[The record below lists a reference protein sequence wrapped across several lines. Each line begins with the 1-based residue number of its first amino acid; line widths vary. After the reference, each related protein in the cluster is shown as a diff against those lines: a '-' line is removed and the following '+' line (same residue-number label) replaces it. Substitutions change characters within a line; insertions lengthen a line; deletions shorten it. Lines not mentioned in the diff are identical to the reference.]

1 MNKVILCGRLTAMP
15 ELKYTGSNKPYARF
29 SLAVNRTTPNSTT
42 GEREAD
48 FINCIS
54 WGKQAEVLAKYLD
67 KGSQLLIGGRIQIT
81 SFNGKDGNKRTS
93 TDIVVEEFE
102 FVGSKKQESKESKAT
117 DSSVSEDF
125 GKEISIDDNLLD

>member
-1 MNKVILCGRLTAMP
+1 MNKTILCGRIVAKP

-29 SLAVNRTTPNSTT
+29 SLAVNRPTSNSTT

-54 WGKQAEVLAKYLD
+54 WGKQAETITKYLD
-67 KGSQLLIGGRIQIT
+67 KGSQLLIGGRIQT
-81 SFNGKDGNKRTS
+81 SSFNDKDGNKRTS

-102 FVGSKKQESKESKAT
+102 FVGNKKQESKESKAT

-125 GKEISIDDNLLD
+125 GKEIDINNDMLD

>member
-15 ELKYTGSNKPYARF
+15 ELRYTGSNKPYARF
-29 SLAVNRTTPNSTT
+29 TLAVNRTTPNSTT

-54 WGKQAEVLAKYLD
+54 WGKQGEVLAKYLD
-67 KGSQLLIGGRIQIT
+67 KGSQILISGKIQT
-81 SFNGKDGNKRTS
+81 SSFNDKDGNKRTS

-102 FVGSKKQESKESKAT
+102 FVGNKKENKVQDKEQK
-117 DSSVSEDF
+117 DPFEEF
-125 GKEISIDDNLLD
+125 GETVTIDDNILE